1 MFRHIIWSRFQPFG
15 RNFSIT
21 TSLLMA
27 VALCGWVAHNSALA
41 QPYAGLEISKR
52 PTELGNLLLHE
63 MKDFR

>member
-1 MFRHIIWSRFQPFG
+1 
-15 RNFSIT
+15 
-21 TSLLMA
+21 MA